1 MIKQLH
7 TIAYTHRNMQV
18 AQIGNLHIE
27 SEQQKDRFEQVKYAL
42 NIDEILFLSTCNR
55 VEYFLVTHEAI
66 TSDFIYRFFQ
76 TLYPTMTEEAIV
88 FYATNAEVYHKM
100 ETVNHALRVASSI
113 DSLVV
118 GEREIIT
125 QVRQAFEQA
134 RDLGLSGDAL
144 RVLFRHTV
152 ETAKKVYTDTKIA
165 LKPVSIVSIA
175 YQRLQGMDI
184 PRDARVIIVGSG
196 ATNTTMAR
204 FLKKHGLTN
213 FTLFNRTYAAAENL
227 ANEVGGTAYPLSEL
241 ATYSNGF
248 DLLVTCTGADSAI
261 ITPAIYQQLLQGESD
276 PKITIDLGL
285 PSDIHPDVHTTF
297 PTRQISIDV
306 LQKISTE
313 NLGERAQEVAHVE
326 AIIAEAIDAFRNIS
340 KMRAIEIAMRPV
352 PQMVKDI
359 KSTAF
364 NEVFKNDLQQL
375 DPAARE
381 VLEKV
386 VGYMEKKYMS
396 MPMIMAKDILF
407 KS

>member
-1 MIKQLH
+1 ME
-7 TIAYTHRNMQV
+7 V

-27 SEQQKDRFEQVKYAL
+27 IDQQKERFEAVKTAL

-55 VEYFLVTHEAI
+55 VEFFIVTHEQVAAPFL
-66 TSDFIYRFFQ
+66 SRFFQ
-76 TLYPTMTEEAIV
+76 LLYPPMDKEAIA

-100 ETVNHALRVASSI
+100 DTVNHALRVASSI

-144 RVLFRHTV
+144 RVLFRHTI
-152 ETAKKVYTDTKIA
+152 ETAKKVYTETKIA

-184 PRDARVIIVGSG
+184 PTNARVLVVGTG
-196 ATNTTMAR
+196 VTNTTMVR

-213 FTLFNRTYAAAENL
+213 FTFFNRTLATAENL
-227 ANEVGGTAYPLSEL
+227 AHEIGGKALPLADL
-241 ATYSNGF
+241 VRYSAGF
-248 DLLVTCTGADSAI
+248 DLLVACTGADSAI
-261 ITPAIYQQLLQGESD
+261 ITPTIYQQLLQGETA

-285 PSDIHPDVHTTF
+285 PSDIDPAVHTNF

-306 LQKISTE
+306 LQKISIE
-313 NLGERAQEVAHVE
+313 NLGERAQEKAHVE
-326 AIIAEAIDAFRNIS
+326 AIIAEAIDAFRNIA

-386 VGYMEKKYMS
+386 VGYMEKKYMN
-396 MPMIMAKDILF
+396 MPMLMAKDILF

>member
-1 MIKQLH
+1 
-7 TIAYTHRNMQV
+7 MQV

-27 SEQQKDRFEQVKYAL
+27 SEQQKERFEVVKKAM

-55 VEYFLVTHEAI
+55 VEFFVVTHEVV
-66 TSDFIYRFFQ
+66 SRDFIQRFFS
-76 TLYPTMTEEAIV
+76 TLYPDFSLDVVT
-88 FYATNAEVYHKM
+88 FYAQNAELYSKM

-134 RDLGLSGDAL
+134 HSYGLSGDAL
-144 RVLFRHTV
+144 RVLFRHTI

-165 LKPVSIVSIA
+165 QKPVSIVSIA
-175 YQRLQGMDI
+175 NQRLQGMDI
-184 PRDARVIIVGSG
+184 PTNARVLVVGTG
-196 ATNTTMAR
+196 VTNTTMVR

-213 FTLFNRTYAAAENL
+213 FTFFNRTLATAENL
-227 ANEVGGTAYPLSEL
+227 ALEIGGKALPLADLASYSE
-241 ATYSNGF
+241 GF
-248 DLLVTCTGADSAI
+248 DLLVACTGSDSAI
-261 ITPAIYQQLLQGESD
+261 ITPAIYQQLLQGETN

-285 PSDIHPDVHTTF
+285 PSDIDPAVHATF

-306 LQKISTE
+306 LQKISTA

-326 AIIAEAIDAFRNIS
+326 AIIAEAIDAFRNIA
-340 KMRAIEIAMRPV
+340 KMRAIEVAMRPV

-386 VGYMEKKYMS
+386 VGYMEKKYMN
-396 MPMIMAKDILF
+396 MPMLMAKDILF

>member
-1 MIKQLH
+1 ME
-7 TIAYTHRNMQV
+7 V

-27 SEQQKDRFEQVKYAL
+27 IDQQKERFELVKTSL

-55 VEYFLVTHEAI
+55 VEFFIVTHEQVTAPFL
-66 TSDFIYRFFQ
+66 SRFFQ
-76 TLYPTMTEEAIV
+76 ALYPNMEQEAV
-88 FYATNAEVYHKM
+88 SFYTANAEVYHKM
-100 ETVNHALRVASSI
+100 DTVNHALRVASSI

-144 RVLFRHTV
+144 RVLFRHTI

-184 PRDARVIIVGSG
+184 PTNARVLVVGTG
-196 ATNTTMAR
+196 VTNTTMVR

-213 FTLFNRTYAAAENL
+213 FTFFNRTLATAENL
-227 ANEVGGTAYPLSEL
+227 ALEIGGKALPLADL
-241 ATYSNGF
+241 ATFSAGF
-248 DLLVTCTGADSAI
+248 DLLVACTGADSAI
-261 ITPAIYQQLLQGESD
+261 ITPTIYQQLLQSETT

-285 PSDIHPDVHTTF
+285 PSDIDPAVHANF

-313 NLGERAQEVAHVE
+313 NLGERAQEVAQVE
-326 AIIAEAIDAFRNIS
+326 AIITEAIDAFRNIA

-386 VGYMEKKYMS
+386 VGYMEKKYMN